1 MPPSAR
7 QVSQHPFRCKGV
19 RRAARMRLPC
29 TGRVWPTREAQV
41 DTGMND
47 AIDDHAAR
55 FAAVARLYGR
65 AGAEAICALAIGV
78 VGVGG
83 VGSWAVEALARSGV
97 GRLRLIDPDD
107 VAPSN
112 VNRQLHAL
120 DGSFGRAKV
129 AVLAE
134 RIAAIHPACVVDAR
148 DEPLTPATLE
158 RHLADLDGVID
169 AIDAIRFKAALVQF
183 CRRRKIAVVT
193 TGGAGG
199 LTDPTRIEVADLS
212 RTWNDPLAAKVRSR
226 LRSEFGWT
234 RNPKRR
240 FGVDCVFSTEQP
252 LYPRADGSV
261 GHHKPGV
268 HGATLDC
275 DSGYG
280 SVVTV
285 TASFGMVAAGHL
297 LNRLVIRRVGRAR
310 PGARPTLV

>member
-1 MPPSAR
+1 M
-7 QVSQHPFRCKGV
+7 G
-19 RRAARMRLPC
+19 
-29 TGRVWPTREAQV
+29 
-41 DTGMND
+41 D
-47 AIDDHAAR
+47 AIDDSATR
-55 FAAVARLYGR
+55 FAAVGRLYGR
-65 AGAEAICALAIGV
+65 AGAAVIRELSLGV

-83 VGSWAVEALARSGV
+83 VGSWAAEALARSGV

-120 DGSFGRAKV
+120 DGSFGRPKV
-129 AVLAE
+129 AVMAE
-134 RIAAIHPACVVDAR
+134 RIAAIHPGCAVDAR

-169 AIDAIRFKAALVQF
+169 AIDAISFKAALVQF

-199 LTDPTRIEVADLS
+199 LVDPTQVEVADLS

-234 RNPKRR
+234 KNPKRR
-240 FGVDCVFSTEQP
+240 FGVECVFSTEQP
-252 LYPRADGSV
+252 RYPRPDGTVS
-261 GHHKPGV
+261 HHKPGV

-280 SVVTV
+280 SAVTV
-285 TASFGMVAAGHL
+285 TASFGLVAAACL
-297 LNRLVIRRVGRAR
+297 LNRLVAKRAGRER
-310 PGARPTLV
+310 PGAAPALI

>member
-1 MPPSAR
+1 
-7 QVSQHPFRCKGV
+7 
-19 RRAARMRLPC
+19 
-29 TGRVWPTREAQV
+29 VWPTREAQV

-65 AGAEAICALAIGV
+65 AGAEAIRDLAIGV

-148 DEPLTPATLE
+148 DEPATLE

-199 LTDPTRIEVADLS
+199 LTDPTRIEV
-212 RTWNDPLAAKVRSR
+212 R

>member
-1 MPPSAR
+1 MAR
-7 QVSQHPFRCKGV
+7 CQRGV
-19 RRAARMRLPC
+19 AEEGMDDASD
-29 TGRVWPTREAQV
+29 
-41 DTGMND
+41 DT
-47 AIDDHAAR
+47 ATR
-55 FAAVARLYGR
+55 FAAVERVYGR
-65 AGAEAICALAIGV
+65 AGAAVIRDLALGV
-78 VGVGG
+78 VGLGG
-83 VGSWAVEALARSGV
+83 VGAWAAEALARSGV

-134 RIAAIHPACVVDAR
+134 RFSAINPGCVVEAL

-158 RHLADLDGVID
+158 RHLGDLDGVID

-183 CRRRKIAVVT
+183 CRRRKIAVIT

-199 LTDPTRIEVADLS
+199 LVDPTQVAVADLS

-234 RNPKRR
+234 KNPKRR
-240 FGVDCVFSTEQP
+240 FGVECVYSTEQP
-252 LYPRADGSV
+252 RYPRPDGTI
-261 GHHKPGV
+261 GHQKPGV

-275 DSGYG
+275 ESGYG

-285 TASFGMVAAGHL
+285 TATFGLVAAARL
-297 LNRLVIRRVGRAR
+297 LNRLVAKRAGRAR
-310 PGARPTLV
+310 PGAPPALV